1 VVVVAPVVEV
11 VELAP
16 DGALVVDVDPV
27 DDVVDVDPVV
37 WAPAA
42 AGIRART
49 KRDSR
54 KRRGARGSVLMGPV

>member
-27 DDVVDVDPVV
+27 DDVV